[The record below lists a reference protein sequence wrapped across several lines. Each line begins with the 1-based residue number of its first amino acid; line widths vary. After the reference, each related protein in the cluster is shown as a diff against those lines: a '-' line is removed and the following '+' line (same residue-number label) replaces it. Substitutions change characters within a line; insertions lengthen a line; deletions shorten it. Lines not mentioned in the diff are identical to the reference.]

1 MIYTVTLNPAVDL
14 ELTVDQFQFDS
25 VSRALSSQMDCGGK
39 GFNVS
44 RMLANLDTPSTT
56 LGFVGGKSGE
66 RLEQML
72 HDLGIETDFNW
83 IDGETRT
90 NVSIV
95 RSESSQH
102 LKVNEQG
109 PTLSADEVDAPI
121 SKIGDYAKPG
131 DWWVLAGSLPPGVP
145 TTIYATLIGI
155 IKKAGASVLLDTSGD
170 ALGAG
175 CEAGPTIV
183 KPNME
188 EARELTTSVCSKEAS
203 DREVAEALLAMG
215 PENLV
220 ISMGKEGAM
229 LTTATGLKM
238 ARTPTVTERN
248 PIGAGDSMVGGI
260 IWGQSQ
266 GLPLSESVKCGIACG
281 AATASQS
288 GTALGTHEMVLDLMA
303 QI

>member
-1 MIYTVTLNPAVDL
+1 M
-14 ELTVDQFQFDS
+14 
-25 VSRALSSQMDCGGK
+25 
-39 GFNVS
+39 
-44 RMLANLDTPSTT
+44 
-56 LGFVGGKSGE
+56 
-66 RLEQML
+66 
-72 HDLGIETDFNW
+72 
-83 IDGETRT
+83 
-90 NVSIV
+90 
-95 RSESSQH
+95 
-102 LKVNEQG
+102 
-109 PTLSADEVDAPI
+109 
-121 SKIGDYAKPG
+121 
-131 DWWVLAGSLPPGVP
+131 
-145 TTIYATLIGI
+145 
-155 IKKAGASVLLDTSGD
+155 LDTSGD

-188 EARELTTSVCSKEAS
+188 EARELTTSVCREGAS
-203 DREVAEALLAMG
+203 DREVAEALLSMG

-229 LTTATGLKM
+229 LATATGLEM

-266 GLPLSESVKCGIACG
+266 DLSLSESVKCGIACG

>member
-1 MIYTVTLNPAVDL
+1 MLQQYSSGNAGRHLSIQP
-14 ELTVDQFQFDS
+14 DS
-25 VSRALSSQMDCGGK
+25 S
-39 GFNVS
+39 
-44 RMLANLDTPSTT
+44 
-56 LGFVGGKSGE
+56 
-66 RLEQML
+66 
-72 HDLGIETDFNW
+72 
-83 IDGETRT
+83 
-90 NVSIV
+90 
-95 RSESSQH
+95 
-102 LKVNEQG
+102 
-109 PTLSADEVDAPI
+109 
-121 SKIGDYAKPG
+121 DYAKPG

-145 TTIYATLIGI
+145 TTIYATLISI
-155 IKKAGASVLLDTSGD
+155 IKEAGASVLLDTSGD

-188 EARELTTSVCSKEAS
+188 EARELTTSVCREGAS
-203 DREVAEALLAMG
+203 DREVAEALLSMG

-229 LTTATGLKM
+229 LATATGLEM

-288 GTALGTHEMVLDLMA
+288 GTALGSHEMVLDLMA